1 MISSNKCSVD
11 GIKVNLNL
19 RTNNDQFTT
28 SLQEL
33 KTISGNPRN
42 TAARQANEMK
52 LGQSKDAILLFVY
65 DFSVKVN

>member
-1 MISSNKCSVD
+1 MDST
-11 GIKVNLNL
+11 KVNLNL

-33 KTISGNPRN
+33 KIISGNPRN
-42 TAARQANEMK
+42 AAARQANKMK

-65 DFSVKVN
+65 DFSVEVN